1 MWVEHDGGRTGKQA
15 DCAIRLCRPAVLTIL
30 VPLLGAAE
38 ALALNEKLSNGV
50 TLQTVH
56 PARATGVQI
65 RLLVPAGGRDDP
77 RGREG
82 LAHYVEHL
90 LASDPGP
97 LSPGGTSD
105 SATRLSAHGYANA
118 FTWPAATVYA
128 MNVGRES
135 LESALS
141 LLAGR
146 LSQLDAS
153 DAMAERERRI
163 VQQEYFLRYGANPSM
178 RLMAELR
185 TKIGRVDPT
194 LGWNIGTPDSIK
206 TFDLPN
212 AQSFFERWYR
222 PQSMTLV
229 LSGLVDID
237 TVREVAERTI
247 GLIPARPALSS
258 AAMSKNAGAAPAN
271 PPSLVLERD
280 DPDAA
285 VPTVVQ
291 HHFVRTTT
299 GAAAS
304 VIREHAAMLVLQ
316 DLLTWKAARKS
327 ILAGVHDPHAR
338 TMSATITRLDRL
350 WMILAA
356 TVETDPA
363 ARRTAIGGL
372 VTGRLAAV
380 TERDVPDQL
389 VTEFRDLADRT
400 WVFAEDAPNADDV
413 INWLRMGFSLE
424 ERGHLRAALE
434 SLTKKDVV
442 AFAHKVAKPD
452 ASATG
457 FLRTGK

>member
-1 MWVEHDGGRTGKQA
+1 MAAERESTQIARCRV
-15 DCAIRLCRPAVLTIL
+15 RLAVLTIL
-30 VPLLGAAE
+30 APLLGAGE
-38 ALALNEKLSNGV
+38 ALALNEKLANGV

-65 RLLVPAGGRDDP
+65 RLLVPVGGRDDP

-97 LSPGGTSD
+97 LSTETSEG
-105 SATRLSAHGYANA
+105 ATRLQAHGYANA
-118 FTWPAATVYA
+118 FTSPTATVYV
-128 MNVGRES
+128 MNVGKES

-146 LSQLDAS
+146 LSRLGAS
-153 DAMAERERRI
+153 EAVAERERRI

-185 TKIGRVDPT
+185 TKIGRVDPA
-194 LGWNIGTPDSIK
+194 LGWNIGMPESIRI
-206 TFDLPN
+206 FDRSS
-212 AQSFFERWYR
+212 AQAFFERWYR
-222 PQSMTLV
+222 PESMTLV

-237 TVREVAERTI
+237 DVREVAERTV
-247 GLIPARPALSS
+247 GLIPARPAASS
-258 AAMSKNAGAAPAN
+258 PAMSKDLGIAPAN
-271 PPSLVLERD
+271 PPSLALERD

-291 HHFVRTTT
+291 HQFVRATT
-299 GAAAS
+299 GAAAAL
-304 VIREHAAMLVLQ
+304 IREHAAMFALQ
-316 DLLTWKAARKS
+316 DLLSWRGKRKS
-327 ILAGVHDPHAR
+327 ILASVHDAHAK
-338 TMSATITRLDRL
+338 TLGATITRLDRR
-350 WMILAA
+350 WIILAT

-363 ARRTAIGGL
+363 ASRTEIAGL
-372 VTGRLAAV
+372 VPRRLAAI
-380 TERDVPDQL
+380 TERDVSDQL
-389 VTEFRDLADRT
+389 VTELRELADRT
-400 WVFAEDAPNADDV
+400 WVSAEDAPGADDV
-413 INWLRMGFSLE
+413 IDWLRMGFSLE
-424 ERGHLRAALE
+424 ERGHLRAALG

-457 FLRTGK
+457 FLRPGK